1 MPNDIHP
8 TKPVTRRSFLFST
21 SAIAASS
28 LLAGC
33 VPLAVR
39 PDQADARVASNS
51 RKRGMSSA
59 EVREAQQAQRVF
71 NAMARTQA
79 LPVDEHLTFLAGNF
93 RQELRAMPAILNDVS
108 MADIG
113 GDLSQ
118 IIRAGLSRRRRR
130 AGSAAPAITRRD
142 GGILD
147 IPSMSAASTS
157 MHGYCMDQQLPAPK
171 AGDLLR
177 FRPAADYASGSL
189 SDIEKAVLV
198 YAQANPNKVAYQTT
212 QHLIWGLR
220 GIGTESTFTSSLAKR
235 SDLLGILDKAK
246 PGSASRFV
254 NEFNKAERSQIKME
268 SPRPYTGQGRA
279 APNPFDKVLA
289 DFERLSAT
297 ANRLSDSLSGKTAI
311 DEHLSGLN
319 RPVEGQAQ
327 VPELAAYSILA
338 PGVYMRAKGTA
349 PLTLDAMIVNLSG
362 DSFRFNP
369 VEWVAETQLPQQR
382 VSFSGIKSAGD
393 LQVAPIGNFD
403 IGAFLADAGRDIGEK
418 TLGMLD
424 PRKASLRA
432 AEISKASRWFTKS
445 LVASGL
451 QLPLTVL
458 PVVGNIIA
466 MHELRSG
473 LNFFTG
479 EKLTTAEMT
488 LAAFSSIPGYGSI
501 VKAAGSLPMASKMLG
516 AAISSKAV
524 SVPFSAIEKAEW
536 IRDIGNIGNMDVA
549 ENEKLWEASARIVKG
564 LVGA

>member
-1 MPNDIHP
+1 MVKTMPNDIH
-8 TKPVTRRSFLFST
+8 TIKPVTRRSFLFST
-21 SAIAASS
+21 SAIAVSS

-33 VPLAVR
+33 VPFAVR
-39 PDQADARVASNS
+39 PDQVDARVASS
-51 RKRGMSSA
+51 LRKRGMTPV
-59 EVREAQQAQRVF
+59 EIREAQQAQRVF

-79 LPVDEHLTFLAGNF
+79 LPVDEHLMFLAGNF
-93 RQELRAMPAILNDVS
+93 KQELRAMPAILNDVS

-147 IPSMSAASTS
+147 ILPMSAATTS

-177 FRPAADYASGSL
+177 FRPAVDYASGNL

-198 YAQANPNKVAYQTT
+198 YAQANPDKVAYQTT

-220 GIGTESTFTSSLAKR
+220 GIGTESTFTSSLVKR

-254 NEFNKAERSQIKME
+254 SEFNKTIQSPVAREQPHKMM
-268 SPRPYTGQGRA
+268 PP
-279 APNPFDKVLA
+279 LA
-289 DFERLSAT
+289 NLEKLTNDLS
-297 ANRLSDSLSGKTAI
+297 NIFSGNASV
-311 DEHLSGLN
+311 DAHLSSLN
-319 RPVEGQAQ
+319 RPGAEQGQ

-362 DSFRFNP
+362 DNFRFNP

-382 VSFSGIKSAGD
+382 VSFSGIKSAGTI
-393 LQVAPIGNFD
+393 QVAPVGSFD

-424 PRKASLRA
+424 ARKASLRA

-466 MHELRSG
+466 MHELHSG

-501 VKAAGSLPMASKMLG
+501 VKAAGSLPVASKMLD
-516 AAISSKAV
+516 AAISSRAV
-524 SVPFSAIEKAEW
+524 SVPFSAIEKADW
-536 IRDIGNIGNMDVA
+536 IRDIGNIGTMDVT
-549 ENEKLWEASARIVKG
+549 ENEKLWEASTRIVKG
-564 LVGA
+564 LVGV

>member
-1 MPNDIHP
+1 MPNNIHT

-21 SAIAASS
+21 GAITASS

-39 PDQADARVASNS
+39 PDQVDQRDARLASNS

-59 EVREAQQAQRVF
+59 EVREAQQAHRVF

-147 IPSMSAASTS
+147 IPSMSAATTS

-254 NEFNKAERSQIKME
+254 SEFNKTIQSPVAREQTHKMM
-268 SPRPYTGQGRA
+268 PP
-279 APNPFDKVLA
+279 LA
-289 DFERLSAT
+289 NLEKLTNDLS
-297 ANRLSDSLSGKTAI
+297 NIFSGNASV
-311 DEHLSGLN
+311 DAHLSSLN
-319 RPVEGQAQ
+319 RPGAEQGQ
-327 VPELAAYSILA
+327 VPELAAYSIMA
-338 PGVYMRAKGTA
+338 PGVYMRAKGTS
-349 PLTLDAMIVNLSG
+349 PLALDAMIVNLSG

-393 LQVAPIGNFD
+393 LQVAPVGNFD

-516 AAISSKAV
+516 SAISSRAV
-524 SVPFSAIEKAEW
+524 SVPFSAIEKADW
-536 IRDIGNIGNMDVA
+536 IRDIGNIGTMDVT